1 MWWLKYEEG
10 GIATKMVLSFKS
22 VELRSMTDA
31 VTLQLNPVYKI
42 SLTSLTKAFPSH
54 NLSTVLFGECDSL
67 ALYFTSTHSLFYT
80 IMCNHTNTCT
90 LAHALTH
97 STFSQTGRV
106 SDIPGVVEGW
116 SGKQWTKPGLKLESC
131 CHMKMTSFLN
141 WGKPWWIL
149 WNTIQWQGTPMSLSC
164 MIIIS

>member
-1 MWWLKYEEG
+1 MEEPLKWFWALSVLSSVPWLKQWPYSW
-10 GIATKMVLSFKS
+10 ILC
-22 VELRSMTDA
+22 
-31 VTLQLNPVYKI
+31 KI
-42 SLTSLTKAFPSH
+42 CLTSLTEAFPSS

-67 ALYFTSTHSLFYT
+67 ALYFTSTHSLSYT
-80 IMCNHTNTCT
+80 VMCNHTNTCALT
-90 LAHALTH
+90 RALTH
-97 STFSQTGRV
+97 SKCSQTGRV

-131 CHMKMTSFLN
+131 CHMKMISFLN

-149 WNTIQWQGTPMSLSC
+149 WNTIQWQGTPTSLSC